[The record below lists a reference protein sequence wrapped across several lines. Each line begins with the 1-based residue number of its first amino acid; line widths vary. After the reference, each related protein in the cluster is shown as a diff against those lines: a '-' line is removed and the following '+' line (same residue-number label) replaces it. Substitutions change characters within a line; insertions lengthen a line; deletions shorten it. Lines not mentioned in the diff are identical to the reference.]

1 MTTPAYT
8 VLIKRSAEREM
19 NRLPGDA
26 FERVALAILALEK
39 DPRPNGCKKLR
50 GLDAYRLRSGDYR
63 VLYTVD
69 DRKRQVEITAVGHRR
84 DVYRDL

>member
-19 NRLPGDA
+19 NRLPGDT
-26 FERVALAILALEK
+26 FERVSLAILALEK
-39 DPRPNGCKKLR
+39 EPRPNGCKKLR
-50 GLDAYRLRSGDYR
+50 GLDAYRLRTGDYR